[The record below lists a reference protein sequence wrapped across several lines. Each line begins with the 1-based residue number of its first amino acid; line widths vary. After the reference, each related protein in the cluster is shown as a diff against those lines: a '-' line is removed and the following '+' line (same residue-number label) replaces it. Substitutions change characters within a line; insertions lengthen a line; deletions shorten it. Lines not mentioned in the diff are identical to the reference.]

1 VRVATTLVGMLMGA
15 ILVVTGVASAQS
27 GRPKSAGSTPEAVS
41 REAQWQPLFNGTDLT
56 GWEHVGAGAFTIEDG
71 QLKGQGGM
79 GLLWYT
85 GKKLGDAVI
94 RVVYKPVDARSNS
107 GVFIRIP
114 EKPTEEWMPVNKGYE
129 VQIDNADDDYHVT
142 GVLYSLTK
150 ALAKPSKAGE
160 WNTMEITLDGPRT
173 IITVNGVKV
182 TDYTE
187 GQPVPEKK
195 ASYEPDR
202 GRRPNEGYIGLQNH
216 SDQDVVYFKEVS
228 VRPLKAARN
237 SSHSQ

>member
-1 VRVATTLVGMLMGA
+1 
-15 ILVVTGVASAQS
+15 
-27 GRPKSAGSTPEAVS
+27 
-41 REAQWQPLFNGTDLT
+41 
-56 GWEHVGAGAFTIEDG
+56 
-71 QLKGQGGM
+71 
-79 GLLWYT
+79 
-85 GKKLGDAVI
+85 
-94 RVVYKPVDARSNS
+94 
-107 GVFIRIP
+107 
-114 EKPTEEWMPVNKGYE
+114 MPVNKGYE
-129 VQIDNADDDYHVT
+129 VQIDNADNDYHVT

-150 ALAKPSKAGE
+150 ALAKPSKPGE

-187 GQPVPEKK
+187 GQRVPEKK

-228 VRPLKAARN
+228 VRPLKAAGHA
-237 SSHSQ
+237 SH